1 MATITGLSGSRY
13 YVNNPI
19 WLECDVSDN
28 PVDSFTMVI
37 SDGGTPIFQGKFYT
51 FENKAYI
58 DIAEIMKGLLP
69 EPNHPVNPSTGQV
82 INTNSISVQ
91 IYVLGFA
98 PSITFYRGGE
108 DSDRTNVQVPALA
121 ALIESAKIPVWT
133 GYPSAKYYLNA
144 SNEIIYTNIIPPSET
159 EQRRVVNCNPVYLR
173 FLNSKGGYSFW
184 MFESWNIQKKT
195 KKGDIIERRVNNLDL
210 GLEPSHTLN
219 LSTRAEERYTQT
231 LSALCESPEVYIYQI
246 QNVVEEQNTSF
257 QFSNE
262 WTRIFNDGS
271 SMEWNNEDSVN
282 EFDFK
287 FNLNFKNNPS
297 LLW

>member
-1 MATITGLSGSRY
+1 MATITGLNGSRY

-37 SDGGTPIFQGKFYT
+37 SSAGTPLFQGKFYT
-51 FENKAYI
+51 YDNKAYI

-82 INTNSISVQ
+82 ITTNSIYVQ

-98 PSITFYRGGE
+98 PSIVFYRGGE
-108 DSDRTNVQVPALA
+108 DSDRTNVQVPPLA
-121 ALIESAKIPVWT
+121 TLIESAKIPVWN

-144 SNEIIYTNIIPPSET
+144 SNEIIYTNILQPSET
-159 EQRRVVNCNPVYLR
+159 EQRRVVTCNPVYLR

-184 MFESWNIQKKT
+184 LFDSWNIQKKT
-195 KKGDIIERRVNNLDL
+195 KKGDIIERRTNDLDL

-219 LSTRAEERYTQT
+219 LSTRVEERYTQT
-231 LSALCESPEVYIYQI
+231 LRALCQSPEVYIYQI
-246 QNVVEEQNTSF
+246 QNIITEQNTSF
-257 QFSNE
+257 QSSTL

-271 SMEWNNEDSVN
+271 SMEWNSEETVN

-287 FNLNFKNNPS
+287 FDLRFKNNPS